1 MVRSSTHPLLL
12 GNVAATM
19 LAKLAFAPLT
29 LARSFLECLA
39 KERPITEYPGH
50 LFALDRFPQCKLGGC
65 RSGCWRSALPRGS
78 GRWLCWCG
86 RQPVCISRLVDFFNN
101 DAERLR
107 AFPKACR
114 PLCPFFGITGL
125 EPCQPLAWR
134 ECGSGS
140 FRSKE
145 ILHCDV
151 QWHLGES
158 SAVCSQSLFF
168 FGIKPWPWRRQRSH
182 PCHGVRHHQRLQLVQ

>member
-50 LFALDRFPQCKLGGC
+50 LFALDRFPRCKLGG
-65 RSGCWRSALPRGS
+65 RWSGCWRSALPRGG

-125 EPCQPLAWR
+125 EPCQPFAWR

-145 ILHCDV
+145 ILHRDV
-151 QWHLGES
+151 RRNSPLAECPCQETALCFH
-158 SAVCSQSLFF
+158 AVSVKLATGNGSLH
-168 FGIKPWPWRRQRSH
+168 RQK
-182 PCHGVRHHQRLQLVQ
+182 GG

>member
-50 LFALDRFPQCKLGGC
+50 LFALDRFPRCKLGG
-65 RSGCWRSALPRGS
+65 RWSGCWRSALPRGG

-125 EPCQPLAWR
+125 EPCQPFAWR

-145 ILHCDV
+145 ILHRDV
-151 QWHLGES
+151 RRNSPLAECPCQETALCFH
-158 SAVCSQSLFF
+158 AVLVKLATGNGSLH
-168 FGIKPWPWRRQRSH
+168 RQK
-182 PCHGVRHHQRLQLVQ
+182 GG